1 MRAEH
6 DGDGFIS
13 IFRGNRLEANAI
25 VGMLRANGIDAVL
38 SPDDAGGAR
47 PDVGFAQ
54 GTRILVRA
62 SEEDDA
68 RRVIDEA
75 EPIPT

>member
-1 MRAEH
+1 MPD
-6 DGDGFIS
+6 DGGEFVS

-25 VGMLRANGIDAVL
+25 LGMLLANGIEAVM
-38 SPDDAGGAR
+38 SSDDAGGTR

-62 SEEDDA
+62 SDEADA
-68 RRVIDEA
+68 RQVIDEA